1 MLRFQIAL
9 TAILLVCCA
18 ALISC
23 GRGQDMLGTVTGDMA
38 ATDAMPTEMT
48 DMMDTMMTEAEYK
61 SWAHVTLPAP
71 MMTVEEAKA
80 AMNPAETGQAH
91 GQGPRTVYF
100 NELGAMA
107 NATGGPY
114 PAGTMIVKEVM
125 DAADTAVIT
134 GVVTMTKTDDPMYDA
149 YNGWIYGVPE
159 PLEMAQG
166 CHDCHVKASK
176 IIMKPTDSV
185 FVSLPMDDMTDDMTD
200 MTTDGMTDMA
210 DDMTDMMT
218 GDTGK
223 QMFEITLTN
232 LTMGEHGMSG
242 QTFSPAIFAAHPAG
256 WKLAEVGQ
264 PASEALV
271 AQAEGGK
278 TDGIEALAAVAGANV
293 MIAMNTDGTR
303 RYTMPGQSTT
313 VTVTADMMNSSLS
326 VSSMLVSTNDAFI
339 AAIDVP
345 LFDEYGMPVTTTID
359 LMAYDAGS
367 EENTE
372 MASDIP
378 GPLGL
383 DADTDPTGS
392 NARVPTEGGV
402 IMMHPGIQG
411 GGDVSDAFAWTEP
424 IATLMI
430 TPVDASMGG
439 DMGNGGTQ

>member
-23 GRGQDMLGTVTGDMA
+23 GRGQDMLETVTGDMT

-48 DMMDTMMTEAEYK
+48 DMT
-61 SWAHVTLPAP
+61 
-71 MMTVEEAKA
+71 
-80 AMNPAETGQAH
+80 
-91 GQGPRTVYF
+91 
-100 NELGAMA
+100 
-107 NATGGPY
+107 
-114 PAGTMIVKEVM
+114 
-125 DAADTAVIT
+125 
-134 GVVTMTKTDDPMYDA
+134 
-149 YNGWIYGVPE
+149 
-159 PLEMAQG
+159 
-166 CHDCHVKASK
+166 
-176 IIMKPTDSV
+176 
-185 FVSLPMDDMTDDMTD
+185 TD
-200 MTTDGMTDMA
+200 MG
-210 DDMTDMMT
+210 TDMMT

-242 QTFSPAIFAAHPAG
+242 QTFSPAIFTAHPAG

-278 TDGIEALAAVAGANV
+278 TDGIEALAEAAGANI

-313 VTVTADMMNSSLS
+313 VTVTADMMMNSSLS

-345 LFDEYGMPVTTTID
+345 LFDEYGMPVTTTVD

-383 DADTDPTGS
+383 DADTDPAGS
-392 NARVPTEGGV
+392 NARVPTAGGV
-402 IMMHPGIQG
+402 IMRHPGIQG

-430 TPVDASMGG
+430 TPVDASMGD
-439 DMGNGGTQ
+439 DMGNGGAQ